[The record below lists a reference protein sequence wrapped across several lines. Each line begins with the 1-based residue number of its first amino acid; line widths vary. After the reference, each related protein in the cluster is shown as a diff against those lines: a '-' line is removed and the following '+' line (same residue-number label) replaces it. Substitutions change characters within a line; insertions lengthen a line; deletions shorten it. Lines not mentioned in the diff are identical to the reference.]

1 MLLLDT
7 NALMW
12 FALGDNK
19 LSAKARSP
27 IEQKLGREGVGTS
40 VLSIWEFGD
49 AAGHGHIRIK
59 GTFAEVRQASR
70 ERGIVEH
77 ELTPAAVMD
86 ALGLENLSS
95 DPFDRLIV
103 ATARTL
109 RATLVTSDRKILAWR
124 GSWIGWMRG
133 GDTVSRPSHR
143 RLGRGT
149 RPKKPR
155 HCPSRPV
162 PN

>member
-19 LSAKARSP
+19 LSAKARSR
-27 IEQKLGREGVGTS
+27 IEQKLGREVGTS

-49 AAGHGHIRIK
+49 AAEHGHIRIK
-59 GTFAEVRQASR
+59 GTFAEVRRASL

-77 ELTPAAVMD
+77 ELTPAVVMD

-124 GSWIGWMRG
+124 GALDRL
-133 GDTVSRPSHR
+133 DAR
-143 RLGRGT
+143 R
-149 RPKKPR
+149 
-155 HCPSRPV
+155 
-162 PN
+162 